1 MNVHRTETFVLQ
13 FKDQESF
20 VKIFDLLKN
29 SSFNTNGVHM
39 KSAARGDTEE
49 ALDDYRSMC
58 DGCKDE

>member
-49 ALDDYRSMC
+49 ALDRCLSRC
-58 DGCKDE
+58 EVCEDE